1 MSMTRII
8 PSSQGYLRPS
18 ILYHLMNEGTGT
30 LEDLSRLI
38 GRPRE
43 TIRRQLLV
51 MQTLG
56 QVQHATVGT
65 GYSLSKVGIDAALLV
80 RAHEVECA

>member
-1 MSMTRII
+1 MSMTPII
-8 PSSQGYLRPS
+8 PSPQGYLRPS
-18 ILYHLMNEGTGT
+18 ILYHLLNEGTGT
-30 LEDLSRLI
+30 LADLSRLI

-56 QVQHATVGT
+56 QVQHATVGR
-65 GYSLSKVGIDAALLV
+65 GYSLSWFGIDAALLV
-80 RAHEVECA
+80 QATEVECA